1 MTRRSDLR
9 RLLTEVREQVESRQ
23 QVAEVGRDDD
33 RKVLIGVDLDCFED
47 VNTDAMTL
55 GQVDTFET
63 PQAAAGAFEG
73 VDGSSI
79 RGGTRDGL
87 LGDVDADADP
97 AGE

>member
-1 MTRRSDLR
+1 MTRRRSDLR
-9 RLLTEVREQVESRQ
+9 RKLSEVRAAVEGRQ

-33 RKVLIGVDLDCFED
+33 RKVLIGVDLDRFEGVD
-47 VNTDAMTL
+47 TDAMTL

-73 VDGSSI
+73 VSSI
-79 RGGTRDGL
+79 RGGTKSGL
-87 LGDVDADADP
+87 LGDVDADADA